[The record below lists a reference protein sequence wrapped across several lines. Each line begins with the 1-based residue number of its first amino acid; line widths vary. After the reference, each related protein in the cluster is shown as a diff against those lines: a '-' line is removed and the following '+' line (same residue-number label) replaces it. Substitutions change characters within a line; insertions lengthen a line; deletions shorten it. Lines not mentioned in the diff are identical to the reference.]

1 MLHGKLRKKWI
12 SYIMTSIL
20 PKTGGHTIF
29 RQTAARP
36 FQAALIFLLFA
47 AMLVSCAPEST
58 ENGKEGYM
66 QITPEQ
72 AKEFMD
78 NQEDCV
84 ILDVRTQE
92 EFDAG
97 HIPGAILIP
106 DYEITAKAEAT
117 LPDKEQ
123 LILVYCR
130 SGRRSMNAAEELAAM
145 GYTNVKEFGG
155 ILSWP
160 YETVSE
166 H

>member
-1 MLHGKLRKKWI
+1 M
-12 SYIMTSIL
+12 
-20 PKTGGHTIF
+20 F
-29 RQTAARP
+29 RQTAART
-36 FQAALIFLLFA
+36 FQAALIYLLFA
-47 AMLVSCAPEST
+47 VMLVSCAPEST
-58 ENGKEGYM
+58 GNGKEGYM

-92 EFDAG
+92 EFDAR
-97 HIPGAILIP
+97 HIPDAILIP

-117 LPDKEQ
+117 LTDKGQ

-130 SGRRSMNAAEELAAM
+130 SGRRSMNAAEELSAM

-155 ILSWP
+155 ILNWS

>member
-1 MLHGKLRKKWI
+1 M
-12 SYIMTSIL
+12 
-20 PKTGGHTIF
+20 F
-29 RQTAARP
+29 RQSAVKPLT
-36 FQAALIFLLFA
+36 AALIFLFFA
-47 AMLVSCAPEST
+47 IMLVSCTQENSG
-58 ENGKEGYM
+58 NGKEVYM
-66 QITPEQ
+66 KITPEQ
-72 AKEFMD
+72 AKEFMEH
-78 NQEDCV
+78 QKDCV

-106 DYEITAKAEAT
+106 DYEITAKAEAI

-130 SGRRSMNAAEELAAM
+130 SGRRSLNAAEELAAI

-155 ILSWP
+155 ILNWP

-166 H
+166 N